1 MLDKYLKPENL
12 DPKHIETAYEL
23 LKSYCEKK
31 NVDIVEFVSDSTNI
45 RPAAE
50 HIHKELSFAYRMLLS
65 KDRIENIISTNID
78 FIKNKAQEFKVS
90 ELSTKQNKV

>member
-23 LKSYCEKK
+23 LKEYCDK
-31 NVDIVEFVSDSTNI
+31 NGFEVVKFVSNPENI

-50 HIHKELSFAYRMLLS
+50 HIHKELPMAYRWVLS
-65 KDRIENIISTNID
+65 KDKIENIITTNID
-78 FIKNKAQEFKVS
+78 FIKEKAQEFSK
-90 ELSTKQNKV
+90 TTNKLKKS

>member
-23 LKSYCEKK
+23 LKEYCDKQGV
-31 NVDIVEFVSDSTNI
+31 NVVDFVCDSKNI

-50 HIHKELSFAYRMLLS
+50 HIHKELPMTYRWVLS
-65 KDRIENIISTNID
+65 KDKIENIILTNIE
-78 FIKNKAQEFKVS
+78 FIKTKAQELNTSKPS
-90 ELSTKQNKV
+90 SKLK

>member
-23 LKSYCEKK
+23 LKEYCDKK
-31 NVDIVEFVSDSTNI
+31 GVNVVDFVCDSKNI

-50 HIHKELSFAYRMLLS
+50 HIHKELPFTYRMLLS
-65 KDRIENIISTNID
+65 KDKIENIILTNI
-78 FIKNKAQEFKVS
+78 IGHHQHQSVKVS
-90 ELSTKQNKV
+90 LPLPFFI

>member
-23 LKSYCEKK
+23 LKQYCEQQGV
-31 NVDIVEFVSDSTNI
+31 NVVDFVSESKNI

-50 HIHKELSFAYRMLLS
+50 HIHKELSFAYRMILS
-65 KDRIENIISTNID
+65 KDKIENIILTNID
-78 FIKNKAQEFKVS
+78 FIKEKAK
-90 ELSTKQNKV
+90 ELTIPAKKLK